1 MIHHVMA
8 CSIMADAIYC
18 DGSNT
23 ALHIAHDGT
32 CVEQDE
38 SQCSK
43 SIVMATPLLT
53 HCEQHLQQ
61 LFCHLLLKPNSF
73 YPHNSTGNVQ

>member
-23 ALHIAHDGT
+23 ALQIAHDGT

-43 SIVMATPLLT
+43 SIVMATTLLT
-53 HCEQHLQQ
+53 RCDHAQQ
-61 LFCHLLLKPNSF
+61 CAHHS
-73 YPHNSTGNVQ
+73 